1 MMKLKFRAILIILF
15 SGLVATGC
23 SSTLDVGDEE
33 PISRVISYSVPNE
46 AHVKLCVENS
56 YKTAVAILVDE
67 VKQAGKSSGN
77 IRCSRF

>member
-23 SSTLDVGDEE
+23 SNTLDVGDEE

-46 AHVKLCVENS
+46 TLVKLWV
-56 YKTAVAILVDE
+56 
-67 VKQAGKSSGN
+67 
-77 IRCSRF
+77 